1 MRPLRLTMNA
11 FGPFAGHTVLDFSP
25 LGERGLY
32 LVTGVTGAG
41 KTTLFDAIAFALF
54 GEPSGNSRQP
64 EMLRSKYAAPD
75 VATSVQLTFL
85 HRGKEYTVE
94 RTPPYDREKMR
105 GKGVTRELGSAAFFY
120 PDGRAPVTKPTE
132 VTRAVI
138 ELLGVTR
145 EQFCQ
150 IAMIAQ
156 GAFQELLLAGTESR
170 GKIFRDIFG
179 TQPFVDFQNVVKS
192 DAQRLESDCRL
203 LDHDLLQ
210 RMATVRTDED
220 DPLALELAPMKQAV
234 SSLSDAQALLQK
246 LIDQDN
252 TRLATLQAE
261 VEKQDELISAAD
273 GALGQ
278 AVQMANLHVEA
289 EQSRA
294 WLSVNEPALQGWFAA
309 LTVENGRSAEREHL
323 SDALANARAELAQY
337 AALDALAK
345 RVADTAQI
353 AEAAKTENE
362 ALRTTHDDLIQRLT
376 GAKAELETLSTAGVE
391 AERLTNAAKECLDH
405 TRALESLA
413 ESRKALEAEESK
425 LRAARA
431 AYQTA
436 ANEATQA
443 RQMYDEQHRLF
454 LDEQAGVLAQTLVE
468 GAPCPVCGSRE
479 HPAPATPSAQAPTKE
494 ALATL
499 RSKASRL
506 DADASEK
513 SGTAAKLSGA
523 VAKMARDVED
533 TAIQLFGEHAPDALL
548 PLLTA
553 ALAEAREQGTAY
565 QQQLATAKKNM
576 ERAELVRAG
585 IPKAEAK
592 LKEQE
597 QRQREAEAEAI
608 RTRAEASSLAEQY
621 RQSAAKLAQ
630 PDRSTAE
637 SAIRALEKQKY
648 ALDKALADAQTAYN
662 NARED
667 VQATKTKLETLQ
679 KQAGDSSVPD
689 VEALRSQKAAVQAA
703 RSVLLAQSQVLT
715 ERRNSNDAALAA
727 LAAHAEK
734 SGALEKR
741 RAWLSTLSQTI
752 NGDLKGKEHILLET
766 YVQMTYLDRILTR
779 ANTRLMRM
787 SGGQYELTRRTAA
800 DDLRKN
806 SGLDLNVIDHYN
818 GSERDVKSLSGGEQ
832 FKASLALALGMS
844 DEVQMSAGGVRLDA
858 LFIDEGFGTLDEES
872 LASAIDV
879 LASLSEG
886 SRLVGVISHVQG
898 LKDRIDRQI
907 VVTKARTGGSS
918 VEIRV

>member
-11 FGPFAGHTVLDFSP
+11 FGPFAGHTELDFSP

-75 VATSVQLTFL
+75 TATLVKLTFL
-85 HRGKEYTVE
+85 HRGKEYTAE
-94 RTPPYDREKMR
+94 RTPPYDREKLR
-105 GKGVTRELGSAAFFY
+105 GKGVTRELGSASLYY

-132 VTRAVI
+132 VTRAI
-138 ELLGVTR
+138 TELLGVTR

-179 TQPFVDFQNVVKS
+179 TQPFVEFQNAVKS
-192 DAQRLESDCRL
+192 DAQRLEGECRL

-234 SSLSDAQALLQK
+234 SSLTDAQALLKK
-246 LIDQDN
+246 LIDRDEA
-252 TRLATLQAE
+252 RLDALQAE
-261 VEKQDELISAAD
+261 VEKLDALISEAD

-278 AVQMANLHVEA
+278 AVQVENLRTEA
-289 EQSRA
+289 KQSQA
-294 WLSVNEPALQGWFAA
+294 WLTANEPALQGLFTS
-309 LTVENGRSAEREHL
+309 LEAERGRGAERDRL
-323 SDALANARAELAQY
+323 SDALAKARAELAQY
-337 AALDALAK
+337 AELDALG
-345 RVADTAQI
+345 RRM
-353 AEAAKTENE
+353 AEAAKAAE
-362 ALRTTHDDLIQRLT
+362 AAKSEDAGLRATRDDLTKRLAT
-376 GAKAELETLSTAGVE
+376 AKAELETLANAGVE
-391 AERLTNAAKECLDH
+391 AERLAGAAKESAER
-405 TRALESLA
+405 TRALEALA
-413 ESRKALEAEESK
+413 ASQKALETEENK
-425 LRAARA
+425 LRVAQAT
-431 AYQTA
+431 YVTA
-436 ANEATQA
+436 ANEAAQA
-443 RQMYDEQHRLF
+443 RKTYDEQHRLF
-454 LDEQAGVLAQTLVE
+454 LDEQAGVLAQTLVA

-479 HPAPATPSAQAPTKE
+479 HPAPAAPSAHAPSKE
-494 ALATL
+494 ALEALRLKAT
-499 RSKASRL
+499 RL
-506 DADASEK
+506 DTDVADK
-513 SGTAAKLSGA
+513 NGKAATLSGA

-533 TAIQLFGEHAPDALL
+533 TAVRLFGGHAPDTRPALL
-548 PLLTA
+548 PA
-553 ALAEAREQGTAY
+553 ALTEAREQSTAL
-565 QQQLATAKKNM
+565 QQRLLTAKANA
-576 ERAELVRAG
+576 ERAELVRTG

-592 LKEQE
+592 LLAQE
-597 QRQREAEAEAI
+597 QRQREAEAQAV
-608 RTRAEASSLAEQY
+608 RTRTEAAALAEQH
-621 RQSAAKLAQ
+621 RQAAGKLAQ
-630 PDRSTAE
+630 PDRSAAE
-637 SAIRALEKQKY
+637 NAIRVLENQK
-648 ALDKALADAQTAYN
+648 ANLDKALDDAQTAYTA
-662 NARED
+662 ARD
-667 VQATKTKLETLQ
+667 GVQAAKAKLETLQ
-679 KQAGDSSVPD
+679 KQFGDAPASD

-703 RSVLLAQSQVLT
+703 RGVLLARAQTLT
-715 ERRNSNDAALAA
+715 ERRNGNAAALAA
-727 LAAHAEK
+727 LAVHAEK

-741 RAWLSTLSQTI
+741 RAWLGTLSQTV
-752 NGDLKGKEHILLET
+752 NGDLKGKERILLET
-766 YVQMTYLDRILTR
+766 YVQMTYLDRILAR

-800 DDLRKN
+800 DDLRTR

-818 GSERDVKSLSGGEQ
+818 GTERDVKTLSGGEQ

-879 LASLSEG
+879 LATLSEG

-907 VVTKARTGGSS
+907 VVTKARTGGSR
-918 VEIRV
+918 VEVRV